1 MVYDVDQINDLI
13 DEIRDIRSDLRT
25 LTERAGVLGLELD
38 EDVLTGA
45 IELGEKWAALLHEAG
60 EDDLKRAYERMSL

>member
-1 MVYDVDQINDLI
+1 MVYDVDQIDDLI
-13 DEIRDIRSDLRT
+13 DEIRNIRSDLRT
-25 LTERAGVLGLELD
+25 LMERAGALGLELD

-45 IELGEKWAALLHEAG
+45 ISLGEKWAAMLHEAG

>member
-1 MVYDVDQINDLI
+1 MVYDLDQINDVI
-13 DEIRDIRSDLRT
+13 DELRDIRSDLRT
-25 LTERAGVLGLELD
+25 LTERAAVLGLELD

-60 EDDLKRAYERMSL
+60 EDDLKRAYERMSV